1 MAVAVLFFI
10 ASVAL
15 TLGLPA
21 VLTLFTRR
29 GRSLGY
35 LAVGVFSIGTIGTS
49 GYAMLMVF
57 FRALVDEEA
66 LRPGLLAAVTQDSG
80 FLAFIYVWAGCFYLG
95 LLLLAFALFAAKRTP
110 AWIPVLL
117 LVFVAMFPVSTST
130 GLVGMAVQLMLLA
143 VAFTGVAISAT
154 TPRESERLS
163 DANV

>member
-1 MAVAVLFFI
+1 
-10 ASVAL
+10 
-15 TLGLPA
+15 
-21 VLTLFTRR
+21 
-29 GRSLGY
+29 
-35 LAVGVFSIGTIGTS
+35 VGVFSIGTIGTS